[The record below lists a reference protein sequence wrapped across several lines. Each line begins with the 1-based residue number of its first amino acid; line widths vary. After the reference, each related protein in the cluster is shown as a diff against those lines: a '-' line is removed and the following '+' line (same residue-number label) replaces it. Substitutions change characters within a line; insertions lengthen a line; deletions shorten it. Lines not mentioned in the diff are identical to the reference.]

1 MSQQLQYL
9 YLPQSCYR
17 KLKTNK
23 MLTDVLSKC
32 VHVLIIDI
40 ESVYMYL
47 YQCLGLPL
55 FVYSINFC
63 PLSYRNQTSHW
74 VLGIVSYFQ
83 KS

>member
-23 MLTDVLSKC
+23 MLTDALSKC

-47 YQCLGLPL
+47 NLPMFGFAL
-55 FVYSINFC
+55 IC
-63 PLSYRNQTSHW
+63 ILH
-74 VLGIVSYFQ
+74 
-83 KS
+83 